1 MDAFAQDH
9 GFPPRMNPMRLLA
22 ILPVLLLVG
31 CATPA
36 VIKEDPVSR
45 SDDPAWVGKT
55 VLISARYGQ
64 PGAGELSLDGN
75 ASEKPEVAKLD
86 DDVRIQ
92 LEAFRKALA
101 DTLPAGTQ
109 VVTSGDHDY
118 KLEAVLT
125 AYDAEGP
132 AYADYRVGP
141 TVIKRI
147 ITAGIG
153 SAEYF
158 ITADYSLKL
167 RLLESNGNLLQSR
180 GFQIQERVPH
190 QSDWHDG
197 WSEIDALK
205 LTLFKRSLN
214 RVLTEFNQRQ

>member
-1 MDAFAQDH
+1 
-9 GFPPRMNPMRLLA
+9 MRLLA
-22 ILPVLLLVG
+22 LLPALLLVG

-36 VIKEDPVSR
+36 VITEVPVSR
-45 SDDPAWVGKT
+45 PDDPAWVGKT
-55 VLISARYGQ
+55 VLISAKYSQPDTGQ
-64 PGAGELSLDGN
+64 LSLSDM
-75 ASEKPEVAKLD
+75 ASEKSEVAKLD
-86 DDVRIQ
+86 DDVKVQ

-118 KLEAVLT
+118 ELVAELT
-125 AYDAEGP
+125 AYDSEGP

-147 ITAGIG
+147 ITAGVG

-158 ITADYSLKL
+158 ITADYALKL
-167 RLLESNGNLLQSR
+167 KLLDANGLVLQSR
-180 GFQIQERVPH
+180 GFQTQERVPH
-190 QSDWHDG
+190 QSDWLDG

-205 LTLFKRSLN
+205 LALFKRSLN
-214 RVLTEFNQRQ
+214 KSLLDFNQRQ